1 MWRKRILVLDDSRD
15 ILYTLEQLCLFQNWQ
30 PFLASCF
37 DEAVEILQN
46 EQIDLVLVDYYMPGM
61 NGVQVIRKIRRKMS
75 KIPIIVLTVAEQEN
89 IFRRAMQAG
98 ASDYALKPIKV
109 IDLIARIKAH
119 LNYTAQVFT
128 LREHEKGISAVTLE
142 QVEKVLQKQE
152 KFLELEE
159 LEKQIGI
166 KKKTL
171 HRYLLY
177 LVRMGKVQEQ
187 YSYGELGRPKIL
199 YLWNQNVAG

>member
-1 MWRKRILVLDDSRD
+1 MRRKRILVLDDSRD

-61 NGVQVIRKIRRKMS
+61 NGVQVIRKIRRKMP

-128 LREHEKGISAVTLE
+128 LREHEKGISAVILE

>member
-1 MWRKRILVLDDSRD
+1 MRRKRILVLDDSRD
-15 ILYTLEQLCLFQNWQ
+15 ILYILEQLCLFQNWQ

>member
-1 MWRKRILVLDDSRD
+1 MRRKRILVLDDSRD

-61 NGVQVIRKIRRKMS
+61 NGVQVIRKIRRKMP

-187 YSYGELGRPKIL
+187 YSYGELGRSKIL

>member
-1 MWRKRILVLDDSRD
+1 MRRKRILVLDDSRD
-15 ILYTLEQLCLFQNWQ
+15 ILYTLEQLCLVQNWQ

-61 NGVQVIRKIRRKMS
+61 NGVQVIRKIRRKMP

-128 LREHEKGISAVTLE
+128 LREHEKGISVVTLE